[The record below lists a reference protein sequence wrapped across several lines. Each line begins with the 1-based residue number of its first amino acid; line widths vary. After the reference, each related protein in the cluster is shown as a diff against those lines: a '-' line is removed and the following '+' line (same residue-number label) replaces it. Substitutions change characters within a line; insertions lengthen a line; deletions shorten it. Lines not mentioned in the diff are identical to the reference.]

1 MASRFSTKFLFSHVR
16 STHEEELAMGDQIY
30 GKAMVI
36 GLHRNRRRSPLAR
49 RLSDA
54 AGAAFDR
61 LLAWQDRARS
71 RRMLRGLDD
80 HMLRDIG
87 IDRSTAETEGSVPFW
102 R

>member
-1 MASRFSTKFLFSHVR
+1 MY
-16 STHEEELAMGDQIY
+16 GQIY
-30 GKAMVI
+30 GKAVV
-36 GLHRNRRRSPLAR
+36 GLQRNRRRTPLAR
-49 RLSDA
+49 HLKDA
-54 AGAAFDR
+54 VAAAFDR

-87 IDRSTAETEGSVPFW
+87 IDRSVAEAEGSTPFW